1 MEPKMPS
8 VLARTLRAFNLK
20 FNPLSVIVLAVNVDK
35 DKALEKTKIALIND
49 PLKVVRQVCVIETS
63 DPYEAAG
70 IADYVSM
77 WAREEWVYRLTY
89 EDGNYTVTKYNDVH
103 DIDEEEIGD
112 SIIEW
117 CRRRAIIVYPLAS
130 FTDKEIE
137 LLKEVC
143 DCLIEVE

>member
-1 MEPKMPS
+1 MKPEMPNK
-8 VLARTLRAFNLK
+8 LAQTLEALNLE
-20 FNPLSVIVLAVNVDK
+20 FNPLSVIVIAFNVDK
-35 DKALEKTKIALIND
+35 DKALEKTEIALIDD

-63 DPYEAAG
+63 DPYDAAV

-77 WAREEWVYRLTY
+77 WAREKWPYRLTY
-89 EDGNYTVTKYNDVH
+89 ENGNYKVTEYDSY
-103 DIDEEEIGD
+103 DADEEVGD
-112 SIIEW
+112 SIIGW